1 MLQNYSGINK
11 RNLNTYLTYKKI
23 MRLIIILFETL
34 IVIILCFKLY
44 NIYGYDKQIENLN
57 KQIELLECYK
67 ENYLIMADSI
77 QNIHNTCFR
86 IGQK

>member
-1 MLQNYSGINK
+1 MNNLTFKIAALYTILVMVLIYQIENYKS
-11 RNLNTYLTYKKI
+11 
-23 MRLIIILFETL
+23 
-34 IVIILCFKLY
+34 
-44 NIYGYDKQIENLN
+44 QIENLN

-77 QNIHNTCFR
+77 QNIHKTCFR